1 MAPRTLQIKSEAADQ
16 HQSQNGI
23 QYKMQC
29 GAKNQHSIHTD
40 TVRCVQLCICDTTQ
54 YGSWHCWYCC
64 HQKSPIGDPSFQYK
78 LNSDAFHFL
87 VSLTAKCE
95 A

>member
-29 GAKNQHSIHTD
+29 GAKNQHSIQCDVYNSVSVTLHNMVLGIVGIVVTKK
-40 TVRCVQLCICDTTQ
+40 VQL
-54 YGSWHCWYCC
+54 
-64 HQKSPIGDPSFQYK
+64 
-78 LNSDAFHFL
+78 
-87 VSLTAKCE
+87 
-95 A
+95 